1 MSITIKHIPITCTQ
15 QLVKLLS
22 TQLSSKPT
30 QRSICTT
37 CSTLNNNINSKGL
50 NRIGHSRSDHR
61 STNVSPNVT
70 PNSGTN
76 ARYSSHNS
84 YFTYNAHTNR
94 ITNRITNRDIQRNA
108 TRNANIKAWLSQAAL
123 STHASPSTASSST
136 PPSPQTQS
144 TPKVPPST
152 SITHPIVHHKSIR
165 SLGSSRDALGL
176 LNLVQT
182 SFPTLNI
189 NSYER
194 ILYYLTSLREH
205 RETILNNPNFTLL
218 LHQVRTKLCPRTPTG
233 SHNTQYSPPPPPKGL
248 KTFHSILKSLTALDE
263 HDLAGHLACTTYPV
277 ECDGDVDDFV
287 NKLKEGE
294 GFGRIIEEHITGI
307 IEGKQ
312 GGEEVNMKRLRCHR
326 LCILL
331 RNSDRS

>member
-1 MSITIKHIPITCTQ
+1 MSITIKHIPINCTQ
-15 QLVKLLS
+15 QLTKLLR
-22 TQLSSKPT
+22 TQFSSKYT

-37 CSTLNNNINSKGL
+37 CSKMLNNINRSGL
-50 NRIGHSRSDHR
+50 NRISLSRSGHR
-61 STNVSPNVT
+61 STNVSPYVT
-70 PNSGTN
+70 ANSGTN

-94 ITNRITNRDIQRNA
+94 ITNRINNRDIQRNA

-123 STHASPSTASSST
+123 STHTSPSTASSST

-144 TPKVPPST
+144 TPKVPP
-152 SITHPIVHHKSIR
+152 ITHPIVHHKSIR

-218 LHQVRTKLCPRTPTG
+218 LHQVRTKLCPLTPTG

-263 HDLAGHLACTTYPV
+263 HDLASHLACTTYPV

-287 NKLKEGE
+287 MKLKEGE

-307 IEGKQ
+307 IEGKSSW
-312 GGEEVNMKRLRCHR
+312 EF
-326 LCILL
+326 
-331 RNSDRS
+331 